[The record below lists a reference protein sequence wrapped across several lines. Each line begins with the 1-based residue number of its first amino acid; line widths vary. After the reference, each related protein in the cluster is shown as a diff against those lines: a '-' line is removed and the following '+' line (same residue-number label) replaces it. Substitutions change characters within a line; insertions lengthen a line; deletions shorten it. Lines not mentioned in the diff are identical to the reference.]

1 MKARDQRPSRSS
13 RSGAQTA
20 SLDKENE
27 SDERRVTRS
36 MRKSEDQR
44 ASERQSVD
52 QGQTEGAT
60 ADPNSGSFKAPEE
73 SEAQK
78 VEEAGGVQ
86 PEEPK
91 GEALKAATEVSQG
104 LERRK
109 NKKVLRKSKRGR
121 SKKKS
126 KHRQD
131 AGSVGKMGAGAASKN
146 QGLESRAGGDAYS
159 VSELDMDI
167 TSVTLINENSACTP
181 SSGGASRMAKISW
194 SRFDSFFRRIP
205 MGARKEIILKTIP
218 TNPALRKPIIQEL
231 TTLEQTLFTDPPWGK
246 IGRASPYIGKANL
259 SLPPIYLKS
268 CSLDAIVDIVSKS
281 ILKSRGGNPSKM
293 PLEIQK
299 PYFLLFELPDTLSL
313 VALEPKS
320 PQELGISETGLE
332 GSITTHGAK
341 VAFGSAPGV
350 SLSGSEA
357 AMQLDATQSQ
367 GLEIPDAQDTQN
379 AQDALDSFNIKW
391 DILQTLSLSYYQ
403 FKYIERY
410 LHDVFFN
417 YDHSHKKV
425 FFTPAR
431 INNQQDQYTVNVFE
445 RIRADVDELNHL
457 VNLHIP
463 SQTQVKDDPE
473 QQQEAPSPAETLF
486 RDEPVDLTSMMDEF
500 SRTHG
505 SLEARPGD
513 SDSGPPAPDHEKQS
527 QSSGEAL
534 PSQTSH
540 VPPFRDD
547 VWGTYRSYDPIYWW
561 IDFVQ
566 SSEGQQIT
574 TEAPGGL
581 SHGSAGQNKVFLHN
595 NGLSYIDAPEC
606 VEVGGLYWLDPSKP
620 IRLTRE
626 IRDLH
631 RFGMD
636 AQNPQEAVEEQQQQL
651 EAPKTTST
659 ILIHPY
665 MMNDFVDHKDFNFV
679 EANLERFLPIY
690 NEIVDSIAKLRLK
703 IQSRIIHENEN
714 KVKITDIPFI
724 WMNVVQRYQIV
735 NSWNKLKF
743 FLVNGYKDLHPAFL
757 RQADISKKMESVQ
770 TVDSESRPK
779 DEKKTK
785 VSKLDVL
792 LESREKN
799 VHLTNVCTVCFN
811 WETNTLRPFVECVRC
826 GMVSH
831 VACYGVNI
839 PLNELLDF
847 YGWLCDRCEYEKRS
861 LGTQYLVSFN
871 PGSISCVL
879 CSHSGGALKRTNKEG
894 EWTHLVC
901 AIWHLPLVVCEDW
914 KNLSG
919 WNVDRLRRSWT
930 NKKIHRP
937 NNPSRIASAARA
949 GSSGSVLESPATP
962 GIQEARDYGQKSM
975 SSISSNSIDAPV
987 SGSETVSPE
996 SRLFEDSKDLEL
1008 GHNQGPP
1015 TGPAE
1020 SCMDNP
1026 LSPGHGHGDPEC
1038 CQVRCVFC
1046 RNDNTLGLVG
1056 CSQKDCAQFFHPIC
1070 AWLNGVQVE
1079 VDSDPNYSRGETLV
1093 GFIQGWRNVQDEALQ
1108 LVNIKCYCLSHTR
1121 EKEGSDSRNLAEEV
1135 SLRRKRYVNRD
1146 MFPDLFNSKYNQKS
1160 SRGSQVGVIQR
1171 SRTRSISRSK
1181 SWDVASP
1188 SMNKKSSCEMSKQ
1201 NQIYYYSA
1209 LNPDKYD
1216 LDICCICLKHDST
1229 DFPSQWAPP
1238 RPGSG
1243 PPAVQMMG
1251 SPLEAPGSGITLTE
1265 EAALPSNM
1273 LVRCI
1278 CCGVTVH
1285 WSCYG
1290 VEGRLRSLEDFVC
1303 QACAKGVRPESTACI
1318 LCPRRGG
1325 ALIEA
1330 QGIPPGLCGKSG
1342 NKAQFLHVTCALYTP
1357 GVYILPN
1364 GQAYG
1369 VSNYLGMTSLV
1380 RLQKDA
1386 SIGKAKGS
1394 FVRRFGGIEGSVQQ
1408 LPFRDIRNEEQFI
1421 LDQFSEQDA
1430 LEIPNVYCC
1439 ICKSSYGVNLAC
1451 NFPGCTRTAHPL
1463 CMKLYGCY
1471 METEA
1476 EVEDPLCG
1484 LDHPVGSIA
1493 PGDQQQSF
1501 GGGRPGSSSSILYVS
1516 PNCQPPAMDASAV
1529 RHSFQRRSYF
1539 TQKVFCPEHGRQ
1551 MGRLNPGGKL
1561 LNSTLSSLKIVGKI
1575 LEDLRHL
1582 EKAKRQLYSTQLDI
1596 MSRENPIFSPLMIRN
1611 VSALQIYWNYH
1622 SRGILQE
1629 SVKIRNG
1636 TINKFRDNPKNG
1648 SLLKPL
1654 LANGDPSI
1662 FGGSKSPKRN
1672 NQPGAGLQ
1680 TGPANPPHP
1689 SGATQGRAAGL
1700 KRTRS
1705 SGEAAEVP
1713 SLEDAIKEARRQRE
1727 IYKKELV
1734 ASGVVL
1740 KKRPPP
1746 NRAPSIPFSRLTDE
1760 ELKQCALNC
1769 LSTIGSSS
1777 KLAMSLMTGYN
1788 PEASTSMGAIQTDG
1802 NAGPELRGFPPASV
1816 PQAPAEKSQL
1826 QSPSFGNGVPKIRSF
1841 CIKQHR
1847 HDCFRR
1853 RLAEFILYPPPVMDH
1868 RRKTLRSLTR
1878 QLKQHGVTAEEL
1890 LASDIP
1896 LPLTKSKPAAFPPAG
1911 QGMVQAVSR
1920 PNLGNGP
1927 IIGQPST
1934 PAVTTVT
1941 NTNSTAAVH
1950 FGSCV
1955 DSSMDLTLPTPI
1967 APSSSAISP
1976 PFSTMDCVNP
1986 AFIPP
1991 STGAMV
1997 EPAQD
2002 PTQVIHLDGHHPKH
2016 NLYF

>member
-930 NKKIHRP
+930 NKKIHRA

-1026 LSPGHGHGDPEC
+1026 LSPGHGHEDPEC

-1121 EKEGSDSRNLAEEV
+1121 EKEGSDSRNLAEE
-1135 SLRRKRYVNRD
+1135 
-1146 MFPDLFNSKYNQKS
+1146 
-1160 SRGSQVGVIQR
+1160 R

-1229 DFPSQWAPP
+1229 DFPADDGLSSGGSRLRDHSDGGGGSAVQHARQVHLLRSHRSLELLWGGGETEESGGLRLPGLCQGSPSGKHGLHSVSETGRRLDRGPGDSSGSLRQVGEQGPVPACHMRPVHSGSVHP
-1238 RPGSG
+1238 AKRPGLRGFKLPGDDLSG
-1243 PPAVQMMG
+1243 PAPKGCKHRQGQGELCQEIWGDRGVRSTAPLQGHPERGAVH
-1251 SPLEAPGSGITLTE
+1251 PGSVFGARRFGDSECVLLYLQEQLRGEFGLQLPRLHQNCPSFVHEAVWVLYGDGGRGGGPPVRTGPSEEELFHPKGVLSGAWETDGQAQPRRE
-1265 EAALPSNM
+1265 AAELNSLFSQGSGEDSGGSSAFGEGQEAALQHAAGHN
-1273 LVRCI
+1273 
-1278 CCGVTVH
+1278 
-1285 WSCYG
+1285 
-1290 VEGRLRSLEDFVC
+1290 E
-1303 QACAKGVRPESTACI
+1303 
-1318 LCPRRGG
+1318 
-1325 ALIEA
+1325 
-1330 QGIPPGLCGKSG
+1330 QGEPHLF
-1342 NKAQFLHVTCALYTP
+1342 A
-1357 GVYILPN
+1357 PN
-1364 GQAYG
+1364 
-1369 VSNYLGMTSLV
+1369 
-1380 RLQKDA
+1380 
-1386 SIGKAKGS
+1386 
-1394 FVRRFGGIEGSVQQ
+1394 
-1408 LPFRDIRNEEQFI
+1408 
-1421 LDQFSEQDA
+1421 DQEYQ
-1430 LEIPNVYCC
+1430 C
-1439 ICKSSYGVNLAC
+1439 LA
-1451 NFPGCTRTAHPL
+1451 
-1463 CMKLYGCY
+1463 
-1471 METEA
+1471 
-1476 EVEDPLCG
+1476 D
-1484 LDHPVGSIA
+1484 
-1493 PGDQQQSF
+1493 
-1501 GGGRPGSSSSILYVS
+1501 
-1516 PNCQPPAMDASAV
+1516 
-1529 RHSFQRRSYF
+1529 
-1539 TQKVFCPEHGRQ
+1539 
-1551 MGRLNPGGKL
+1551 
-1561 LNSTLSSLKIVGKI
+1561 I
-1575 LEDLRHL
+1575 LELP
-1582 EKAKRQLYSTQLDI
+1582 Q
-1596 MSRENPIFSPLMIRN
+1596 
-1611 VSALQIYWNYH
+1611 
-1622 SRGILQE
+1622 
-1629 SVKIRNG
+1629 
-1636 TINKFRDNPKNG
+1636 DNPKNG